1 MTPRGAATAYPG
13 PDAMLFRPQA
23 PLPRSPELA
32 YVKAVGRLELDLR
45 LAGDANHIARD
56 HQSGCLK
63 ARGLR
68 QGPDGELTIAVINT
82 AGGITGGDELTQ
94 IARWHDRSRAC
105 LTTPAAEK
113 VYRSAGGNARV
124 TTHLHVGEHASAE
137 WLPQETILF
146 DGGRLDRTLEIHVDS
161 TASLIAC
168 DAVVFGRLARGER
181 LGAGYYADTLKVWRA
196 GRLVLFD
203 RTEIDGPIHQWLD
216 GASTGR
222 GHRASG
228 MVLIASADHAQMLP
242 RIRETLA
249 RERCVSGASL
259 VRGLIHVRMLA
270 SDDSDLRRMMTCVL
284 DVARSGRALPRN
296 WSC

>member
-13 PDAMLFRPQA
+13 PDAMLLRPQA
-23 PLPRSPELA
+23 ALPRPPEHT
-32 YVKAVGRLELDLR
+32 YVKAAGHLELEVR
-45 LAGDANHIARD
+45 SNGSANHIARD

-63 ARGLR
+63 ARSLR
-68 QGPDGELTIAVINT
+68 QSPDGELTIALINT
-82 AGGITGGDELTQ
+82 AGGITGGDDLTQ
-94 IARWHDRSRAC
+94 IVRWHDRSKAC

-124 TTHLHVGEHASAE
+124 TTQLHVGESASAE
-137 WLPQETILF
+137 WLPQEAILF
-146 DGGRLDRTLEIHVDS
+146 DGGRLDRTLEIHLDS

-168 DAVVFGRLARGER
+168 DGVVFGRLARGER

-203 RTEIDGPIHQWLD
+203 RTEVDGTIHQWLD

-228 MVLIASADHAQMLP
+228 MVLIAETDPGPMLTL
-242 RIRETLA
+242 IREALE
-249 RERCVSGASL
+249 RERAVSGASL
-259 VRGLIHVRMLA
+259 VRGLIHVRLLA
-270 SDDSDLRRMMTCVL
+270 SDDSELRRLMTGVL

>member
-1 MTPRGAATAYPG
+1 
-13 PDAMLFRPQA
+13 MLPRPQA
-23 PLPRSPELA
+23 ALPRSPEHT

-45 LAGDANHIARD
+45 IASGANHIARD

-63 ARGLR
+63 ARSLR
-68 QGPDGELTIAVINT
+68 QVPDGDLTIAVINT

-94 IARWHDRSRAC
+94 IVRWHDRSRGC

-113 VYRSAGGNARV
+113 VYRSTGGNARV
-124 TTHLHVGEHASAE
+124 TTHLHVGESASAE

-146 DGGRLDRTLEIHVDS
+146 DGGRLDRTLEIHLDS

-181 LGAGYYADTLKVWRA
+181 LGSGYYVDTLKVWRD

-203 RTEIDGPIHQWLD
+203 RTDIDGPIHQWLD

-228 MVLIASADHAQMLP
+228 MVLIASADPGPLLP
-242 RIRETLA
+242 RIREAL
-249 RERCVSGASL
+249 EQECGVSGASL
-259 VRGLIHVRMLA
+259 VRGLIHVRLLA
-270 SDDSDLRRMMTCVL
+270 SDDFELRSMMTCVL
-284 DVARSGRALPRN
+284 DVARASRALPRN

>member
-1 MTPRGAATAYPG
+1 MTARGANAAHLG
-13 PDAMLFRPQA
+13 PEDTLVRSRPAM
-23 PLPRSPELA
+23 PRSFEHS
-32 YVKAVGRLELDLR
+32 YVKAVGRLELDLSV
-45 LAGDANHIARD
+45 AGSANQIARD

-63 ARGLR
+63 ARSLR
-68 QGPDGELTIAVINT
+68 QGPDGELTVAVINT

-94 IARWHDRSRAC
+94 IVRWHDRSRAC

-124 TTHLHVGEHASAE
+124 TTHLHVGEHANAE

-146 DGGRLDRTLEIHVDS
+146 DGGRLDRSLEIHLDGS
-161 TASLIAC
+161 ASLIAC
-168 DAVVFGRLARGER
+168 DGVVFGRLARGER
-181 LGAGYYADTLKVWRA
+181 LADGFYADTLKVWRN

-222 GHRASG
+222 GNRASG
-228 MVLIASADHAQMLP
+228 MVLVASANPGQMLP
-242 RIRETLA
+242 GIREVLE
-249 RERCVSGASL
+249 RERGLSGASL
-259 VRGLIHVRMLA
+259 VRGLIHVRMLV
-270 SDDSDLRRMMTCVL
+270 SDDSELRRLMTGVL

>member
-1 MTPRGAATAYPG
+1 
-13 PDAMLFRPQA
+13 MLLRPQVTLSHA
-23 PLPRSPELA
+23 PKHA
-32 YVKAVGRLELDLR
+32 YVKAIGRLELDLH
-45 LAGDANHIARD
+45 LTCGANLIARD

-63 ARGLR
+63 ARSLR

-94 IARWHDRSRAC
+94 IVRWHDRSRAC

-113 VYRSAGGNARV
+113 VYRSTGGNARV
-124 TTHLHVGEHASAE
+124 TAHLHVGESASAE

-146 DGGRLDRTLEIHVDS
+146 DGGRLDRTLEIHLDN
-161 TASLIAC
+161 TASLVAC
-168 DAVVFGRLARGER
+168 DGVVFGRLARGER
-181 LGAGYYADTLKVWRA
+181 LGTGYYADTLKVWRA

-203 RTEIDGPIHQWLD
+203 RTEIDGPIHQWLN
-216 GASTGR
+216 GPSTGR

-228 MVLIASADHAQMLP
+228 MALIASADPGPLLP
-242 RIRETLA
+242 RIREALEQD
-249 RERCVSGASL
+249 RGVSGASL

-270 SDDSDLRRMMTCVL
+270 QDDSELRRMMTFVL
-284 DVARSGRALPRN
+284 EVARSGRALPRN